1 MKYFVAE
8 GIANNQTIHFYKSSH
23 IPDDSMN
30 FIEQLPHISGLPSSN
45 DQQKKNDE
53 ELNKQKESDIKI
65 AWQYKKYLSS
75 DKDTISLTS
84 SKKKSW
90 CHSFDLNKNMSAAEI
105 KHAEIHTITFSPSK
119 DHIKE
124 KLMKLYEN
132 LATYILE
139 CNQQM
144 AKDGPKKIIRIAIQS
159 FSSPLWGSSKEDRE
173 HETLLFLR
181 SLKGLLRQALA
192 SCMITIPSHL
202 FSEEFML
209 KVRYIADSVVG
220 FSAFTDFENEKN
232 PVFAEFDG
240 LFSVKKLHRI
250 NTLISMM
257 SSQPTYTFEFKRKK
271 LSIEKFHLPPEIS
284 RSTTSTD
291 EEKKAKSAS
300 LLCQPGPS
308 GSSDLDF

>member
-8 GIANNQTIHFYKSSH
+8 GIANQQSIHFYKSSH

-30 FIEQLPHISGLPSSN
+30 FIEQLPHISGLPSSTGKI
-45 DQQKKNDE
+45 DKNDDE
-53 ELNKQKESDIKI
+53 SIKKKESDIKI

-75 DKDTISLTS
+75 DKDTLSLTS

-90 CHSFDLNKNMSAAEI
+90 CHSFDLNKTMSAAEI
-105 KHAEIHTITFSPSK
+105 KHAEIHTITFNPSK
-119 DHIKE
+119 DHIKD
-124 KLMKLYEN
+124 KFMKLYEK

-139 CNQQM
+139 CNQKM
-144 AKDGPKKIIRIAIQS
+144 SRDGSKKIIRIAIQS
-159 FSSPLWGSSKEDRE
+159 ISSPIWGSSLEERE
-173 HETLLFLR
+173 SQTLLFLR

-209 KVRYIADSVVG
+209 KVRYIADSVVE
-220 FSAFTDFENEKN
+220 FSAFTDFESEKN

-240 LFSVKKLHRI
+240 LFIVKKLHRI
-250 NTLISMM
+250 NTLISLM
-257 SSQPTYTFEFKRKK
+257 SSQPTYTFEYKRKK

-291 EEKKAKSAS
+291 EEKKAKAS